1 MVKQR
6 TMKSKYQSFDIVVA
20 GELNADLILT
30 GDITPTFNQVERLVN
45 DANLTL
51 GSSSAIFA
59 CGAARLGLRVAFL
72 GKVGNDVYGNFV
84 INELIK
90 RNVATEGIISSNN
103 EKTGLTVILNRGND
117 RAILTYPGTIATT
130 QLGDL
135 NTTLLEN
142 AHHLHLG
149 GYYLLS
155 RLKRNVPNLFK
166 LAHRLGL
173 TVSLDTN
180 YDPTGQWD
188 GGISN
193 CLKHVD
199 VFLPNERELLSVTR
213 TKRIREAVSSLS
225 QIVPILAVKMG
236 KKGAMVFT
244 TDGQYKG
251 LPIKTDV
258 VDSVGA
264 GDSFDAGFIY
274 GYLHHWE
281 MQRIVNLAC
290 VCGSLST
297 LSVGGIEGQPTINQA
312 SRFL

>member
-1 MVKQR
+1 
-6 TMKSKYQSFDIVVA
+6 MKSNNQPFDIVIA

-30 GDITPTFNQVERLVN
+30 GDITPTFNQVERL
-45 DANLTL
+45 ANNATLTL

-72 GKVGNDVYGNFV
+72 GKVGNDVFGKFV
-84 INELIK
+84 INELKK
-90 RNVATEGIISSNN
+90 RNVATEGIITSNS
-103 EKTGLTVILNRGND
+103 EKTGLTVILNRDND

-130 QLGDL
+130 LLGDI

-149 GYYLLS
+149 GYYLLA
-155 RLKRNVPNLFK
+155 RLKQSVPNLFRQ
-166 LAHRLGL
+166 AHRLGL

-188 GGISN
+188 GGLSA

-199 VFLPNERELLSVTR
+199 IFFPNERELLSVTKTR
-213 TKRIREAVSSLS
+213 RIREAVSSLS

-236 KKGAMVFT
+236 EKGAMVYT
-244 TDGQYKG
+244 KDGQYKG
-251 LPIKTDV
+251 KSIKTDV

-297 LSVGGIEGQPTINQA
+297 QSVGGIEGQPTLEQA